1 MSCNQTLSGL
11 AQDCATSMGG
21 ISEVYIA
28 SRDDVTAVTV
38 TENKVTAITMASTA
52 KFKKYYFRPQ
62 TGSMTSNL
70 QVNAQNGTNYWQTDL
85 VLQFARMETT
95 KRIEISALAVND
107 MVAIV
112 KDANG
117 VYWYLGHDNP
127 ITATAGTG
135 QTGTA
140 RDDGN
145 YYQITL
151 QDTSNQPPYEV
162 EVGEEGVVLDTI
174 VG

>member
-1 MSCNQTLSGL
+1 MACNQTLSGL
-11 AQDCATSMGG
+11 AQDCATSLGG
-21 ISEVYIA
+21 IAEVYIA
-28 SRDDVTAVTV
+28 SRDDVTTVTV
-38 TENKVTAITMASTA
+38 TEDKVTAITMGSTA

-62 TGSMTSNL
+62 TGSMTTNL
-70 QVNAQNGTNYWQTDL
+70 QVNAQNGINYWLTDL
-85 VLQFARMETT
+85 VLQFTRMETT

-117 VYWYLGHDNP
+117 VYWYLGYDNP
-127 ITATAGTG
+127 MTASAGTG

-151 QDTSNQPPYEV
+151 QDASLKPPYEV
-162 EVGEEGVVLDTI
+162 EVGEEGVDLDTI
-174 VG
+174 AG

>member
-1 MSCNQTLSGL
+1 MACNQTLSGL
-11 AQDCATSMGG
+11 AQDCATSLGG
-21 ISEVYIA
+21 IAEVYIA
-28 SRDDVTAVTV
+28 SRDDVTTVTV
-38 TENKVTAITMASTA
+38 TEDKVTAITMGSTA

-62 TGSMTSNL
+62 TGSMTTNL
-70 QVNAQNGTNYWQTDL
+70 QVNAQNGTNYWLTDL
-85 VLQFARMETT
+85 VLQFTRMETT

-117 VYWYLGHDNP
+117 VYWYLGYDNP
-127 ITATAGTG
+127 ITASAGTG

-151 QDTSNQPPYEV
+151 QDASSKPPYEV
-162 EVGEEGVVLDTI
+162 EVGEEGVDLDTI
-174 VG
+174 AG

>member
-1 MSCNQTLSGL
+1 MACNQTLSGL
-11 AQDCATSMGG
+11 AQDCATSLGG
-21 ISEVYIA
+21 IAEVYIA
-28 SRDDVTAVTV
+28 SRDDVTTVTV
-38 TENKVTAITMASTA
+38 AEDKVTAITMGSTA

-62 TGSMTSNL
+62 TGSMTTKL
-70 QVNAQNGTNYWQTDL
+70 QVNAQNGTNYWLTDL
-85 VLQFARMETT
+85 VLQFTRMETT

-117 VYWYLGHDNP
+117 VYWYLGYDNP
-127 ITATAGTG
+127 MTASAGTG

-151 QDTSNQPPYEV
+151 QDASSKPPYEV
-162 EVGEEGVVLDTI
+162 EVGEEGVDLDTI
-174 VG
+174 AG

>member
-1 MSCNQTLSGL
+1 MACNQTLSGL
-11 AQDCATSMGG
+11 AQDCATSLGG
-21 ISEVYIA
+21 IAEVYIA
-28 SRDDVTAVTV
+28 SRDDVTTVTV
-38 TENKVTAITMASTA
+38 TEDKVTAITMGSTA

-62 TGSMTSNL
+62 TGSMTTNL
-70 QVNAQNGTNYWQTDL
+70 QVNAQNGTNYWLTDL
-85 VLQFARMETT
+85 ILQFTRMETT

-117 VYWYLGHDNP
+117 VYWYLGYDNP
-127 ITATAGTG
+127 MTASAGTG

-151 QDTSNQPPYEV
+151 QDASSKPPYEV
-162 EVGEEGVVLDTI
+162 EVGEEGVDLDTI
-174 VG
+174 AG

>member
-1 MSCNQTLSGL
+1 MACNQTLSGL
-11 AQDCATSMGG
+11 AQDCATSLGG
-21 ISEVYIA
+21 IAEVYIA

-38 TENKVTAITMASTA
+38 TEDKVTAITMGSTA

-62 TGSMTSNL
+62 TGSMTTNL
-70 QVNAQNGTNYWQTDL
+70 QVNAQNGTNYWLTDL
-85 VLQFARMETT
+85 VLQFTRMETT

-117 VYWYLGHDNP
+117 VYWYLGYDNP
-127 ITATAGTG
+127 MTASAGTG

-151 QDTSNQPPYEV
+151 QDASSKPPYEV
-162 EVGEEGVVLDTI
+162 EVGEEGVDLDTI
-174 VG
+174 AG